1 MIQQRQFGTN
11 NQYSW
16 FTINAETTDL
26 ANVVVDDYQLDT
38 EAITYAL
45 DKNERAHIDY
55 DSDKDRLLVVY
66 NALNLK
72 KDDNHY
78 ETIPITFIATD
89 DSLITIVNEENR
101 YVTDLIAT
109 ALNRHEE
116 QSIFNLLFTSL
127 TMISNR
133 YFPVMDEIDR
143 EKDRLNALLR
153 KTTTKESLLAL
164 SDLETGSVYILA
176 AANQNVLL
184 LEQLKS
190 HPRFRHLKEEEL
202 EQLDDALIEAR
213 QLASM
218 SQLHSQILQQL
229 SSAFNN
235 VLNNNLNDNLTKLT
249 IMSILLAVLAVITG
263 FFGMNV
269 PLPFSHNGS
278 AWIFISLASI
288 MLWIL
293 GAFLLKYLIKQK

>member
-1 MIQQRQFGTN
+1 MKQQRQFGPN
-11 NQYSW
+11 GQYTW
-16 FTINAETTDL
+16 FTINAATTNL
-26 ANVVVDDYQLDT
+26 ATVVVDDYQLDT

-55 DSDKDRLLVVY
+55 DSDENRLLIVY
-66 NALNLK
+66 NALNLN
-72 KDDNHY
+72 KDENHY
-78 ETIPITFIATD
+78 ETIPITFIATN
-89 DSLITIVNEENR
+89 DSLITIVNEENQ
-101 YVTDLIAT
+101 YVTELIAI
-109 ALNRHEE
+109 ALSRHEDV
-116 QSIFNLLFTSL
+116 SILRLLFIAL
-127 TMISNR
+127 TLISNR
-133 YFPVMDEIDR
+133 YFPIMEEIDR

-153 KTTTKESLLAL
+153 KTTTKDSLLAL

-184 LEQLKS
+184 LEQLKG
-190 HPRFRHLKEEEL
+190 HPRFKNLKEEEA

-235 VLNNNLNDNLTKLT
+235 VLNNNLNENLTKLT
-249 IMSILLAVLAVITG
+249 IMSILLAFLAVITG

-269 PLPFSHNGS
+269 SLPLSTDKF
-278 AWIFISLASI
+278 AWIYIILASFI
-288 MLWIL
+288 IWWI
-293 GAFLLKYLIKQK
+293 GFILLKHMINKK

>member
-269 PLPFSHNGS
+269 PLPFSQNGS